1 MWRDRWW
8 RSLNAS
14 LHMGHFSLS
23 SLCLCCSSDTA
34 FLWWDL
40 MCCTRSDVI
49 WKEILH
55 LAHQFCIGRPREDGE
70 GGSSDCKGVV
80 CSFCSR
86 EVLGQRFVLGRR
98 DNCLGRSLYSK
109 AELWKLSG
117 RKLGRKADQL
127 GVLSLVRLA
136 DISGIWGVMR
146 GGCVNALFLP
156 LSSGTSYDP
165 LVVNA
170 GLDATVI
177 GFKSCLSGSVVQ
189 LSWLCSELHWEFWPL
204 LKDFLLVDDQEGL
217 FTALTQNLFTDTFS
231 SPWVSKDDGSPSLSS
246 VSDSRE
252 CLLLVLFASAGRFF
266 LQFSSSRAKLWKSVV
281 GLLLSEWISG
291 MVSFFE
297 KHVGFFMQKNLW
309 CASKGNSKRKLCL
322 HSEQMKP

>member
-8 RSLNAS
+8 RSLKAS

-23 SLCLCCSSDTA
+23 SLCLGCFSSDIA

-55 LAHQFCIGRPREDGE
+55 LAHQFCIGRPREDRE
-70 GGSSDCKGVV
+70 GGSSDNKGVV
-80 CSFCSR
+80 CSCCSR

-117 RKLGRKADQL
+117 RMLGRKAVRL

-136 DISGIWGVMR
+136 DSSGIWGVMR
-146 GGCVNALFLP
+146 GGCVNALFLS
-156 LSSGTSYDP
+156 LSYDP

-170 GLDATVI
+170 GLVAIVI
-177 GFKSCLSGSVVQ
+177 GFKSCLLGFVVQ
-189 LSWLCSELHWEFWPL
+189 LSLFCSKLHWEFWPL
-204 LKDFLLVDDQEGL
+204 LKDFLLADDQEGL
-217 FTALTQNLFTDTFS
+217 FTPLTQNLFTDIFS

-252 CLLLVLFASAGRFF
+252 YLLLVLFASSGRFF

-309 CASKGNSKRKLCL
+309 CASKGNSKRKLSL

>member
-8 RSLNAS
+8 RSLKAS

-23 SLCLCCSSDTA
+23 SLCLGCFSSDIA

-55 LAHQFCIGRPREDGE
+55 LAHQFCIGKPREDRE
-70 GGSSDCKGVV
+70 GGSSDNKGVV
-80 CSFCSR
+80 CSCCSR

-117 RKLGRKADQL
+117 RMLGRKAVRL

-136 DISGIWGVMR
+136 DSSGIWGVMR
-146 GGCVNALFLP
+146 GGCVNALFLS
-156 LSSGTSYDP
+156 LSYDP

-170 GLDATVI
+170 GLVAIVI
-177 GFKSCLSGSVVQ
+177 GFKSCLLGFVVQ
-189 LSWLCSELHWEFWPL
+189 LSLFCSELHWEFWPL
-204 LKDFLLVDDQEGL
+204 LKDFLLADDQEGL
-217 FTALTQNLFTDTFS
+217 FTPLTQNLFTDIFS

-252 CLLLVLFASAGRFF
+252 YLLLVLFASSGRFF

-309 CASKGNSKRKLCL
+309 CASKGNSKRKLSL